1 MQKYPFLLLLKTSS
15 LLRNFLYLALCILIG
30 LLILASWL
38 GYRDYLAYQER
49 TLTKLSS
56 TAFSLSNTLSDDV
69 SYTSH
74 QMNYIANQ
82 IMLRGDDDVTIA
94 SILGSF
100 RGNPKVNVA
109 ITWNM
114 FSWVDVKGRLTIDGN
129 LGILKEPID
138 VSMRDYLLKTRE
150 LPNKLHIGTPVLG
163 AVTQQ
168 WLIPAGMGIVDKN
181 NRYKGAIV
189 FGFDIGSLI
198 HKLEQNLVSEGMGFI
213 LFDRFKQPIVKSTNI
228 DLRFKDLA
236 HITQLFTNHRTSAP
250 QGVLSKQSLFH
261 DRYEFAVY
269 EDVPSTP
276 FSLIVLYEKE
286 WAKKE
291 FRHIWPNKIFN
302 YSFIA
307 ALIFA
312 ALAIALLATLT
323 IAYLKLIR
331 PMLQLAEKADAMAR
345 GQKVEIPKYHLVEV
359 DAIGSQLQRV
369 QDFTFSLQGSNAQL
383 ESTVQERTAKLKKA
397 LGVQTEFLNNL
408 SHEIRIPV
416 QSLMSIA
423 DGLVREWDSFS
434 EEERKQYVKD
444 LHKNTHRLF
453 AFLTNILDLASLQAG
468 KMHYSMQEYSFIS
481 IVTEVVQECQAPA
494 RIKNLQL
501 YWEVPTN
508 ISDNVIC
515 DKVRISEA
523 IRNVIMNAIK
533 YSDSGIIT
541 IKIAHDTLKH
551 QGISREK
558 ENVIILTISDEGPGI
573 PEEELEEIF
582 RSFTQSTRTKTNA
595 GGTGLGLSIT
605 QEIILSHR
613 GKIKAEN
620 HIGKKGCTFTITIPS
635 ADSAVKSAKNLENS
649 IARST
654 NATSFT
660 ILIIDDEPAIL
671 QSVQLMLYN
680 TPYLLV
686 MKESGREGLEYLYSN
701 AANVDLVLL
710 DLMIP
715 DIYGLTLLET
725 IRNTP
730 QLAHLKVIMQTGLQD
745 DGEIKKLKA
754 LNIQGFLAKPYHRA
768 ELLQMLETVIQC

>member
-1 MQKYPFLLLLKTSS
+1 MHKYSLLFLLKTTS
-15 LLRNFLYLALCILIG
+15 LLRNFFYLAL
-30 LLILASWL
+30 LILVSFFILTLWL
-38 GYRDYLAYQER
+38 GYKDYIDYQER
-49 TLTKLSS
+49 TLTKLTSS
-56 TAFSLSNTLSDDV
+56 ALRLSHTLSDDI

-74 QMNYIANQ
+74 QMNYIVNQ
-82 IMLRGDDDVTIA
+82 IKVRGHDAITIA
-94 SILGSF
+94 SILASF

-109 ITWNM
+109 ISWNM
-114 FSWVDVKGRLTIDGN
+114 FSWVNAEDKLAIDGN
-129 LGILKEPID
+129 LGILQEPVD
-138 VSMRDYLLKTRE
+138 VSTRDYLLKTKMQ
-150 LPNKLHIGTPVLG
+150 PNKLFIGAPVSG
-163 AVTQQ
+163 AVSQQ
-168 WLIPAGMGIVDKN
+168 WIIPAGMGVLDQSN
-181 NRYKGAIV
+181 HYMGSVV
-189 FGFDIGSLI
+189 FGFDVGSLI
-198 HKLEQNLVSEGMGFI
+198 HKLEQTLVTEGVAFI
-213 LFDRFKQPIVKSTNI
+213 VFDNQQRPVIKSTNI
-228 DLRFKDLA
+228 DLVISDLSQI
-236 HITQLFTNHRTSAP
+236 ITLYTSNRTKAV
-250 QGVLSKQSLFH
+250 QGVLSKQALFNDQH
-261 DRYEFAVY
+261 AFVVY
-269 EDVPSTP
+269 EDVPFTP
-276 FSLIVLYEKE
+276 FSLVLVYDKE
-286 WAKKE
+286 WGKKE
-291 FRHIWPNKIFN
+291 FRHIWPDKIFD
-302 YSFIA
+302 YSLIA
-307 ALIFA
+307 IFVLGA
-312 ALAIALLATLT
+312 LT
-323 IAYLKLIR
+323 IVYLKLIR

-359 DAIGSQLQRV
+359 DAIGNQLQRV